1 MISALKAYPQTSN
14 PRKII
19 FLPFLKTIRISI
31 FDKNFKKLILAN
43 IFFAGNWIFFA
54 FGIKNTS
61 VIVGQ
66 LSYVPTALIVAF
78 LGYLFLR
85 ERLKNEE
92 IIGLVLTI
100 VGMLVI
106 VYGSIRSQDVLSF
119 GTPLGNL
126 LVFLGL
132 ISWSFYIVAS
142 KRISNIYSPSIITF
156 YNFAVAFVIGLF
168 LLPLD
173 LLFGNIN
180 SIKISPE
187 SILGL
192 VSLALFS
199 SVLFFYLYQLL
210 IKLTSAFTASL
221 VLYPVT
227 ILASFLGIIFFN
239 EELTLSLF
247 FGAVIVVGGV
257 IFATYKQFSK
267 KIIKLKNGSLSNYR

>member
-1 MISALKAYPQTSN
+1 MILLWFILASLIGGSGSSLVKFSVNNFPTITLVVVRALLSLL
-14 PRKII
+14 I
-19 FLPFLKTIRISI
+19 FFPFLKTIRISI

-61 VIVGQ
+61 VIVG
-66 LSYVPTALIVAF
+66 
-78 LGYLFLR
+78 
-85 ERLKNEE
+85 
-92 IIGLVLTI
+92 
-100 VGMLVI
+100 
-106 VYGSIRSQDVLSF
+106 
-119 GTPLGNL
+119 
-126 LVFLGL
+126 
-132 ISWSFYIVAS
+132 S

-267 KIIKLKNGSLSNYR
+267 KIIKLKNGSLSN